1 MLATVNQLRDIRGR
15 RSLEILM
22 NPRNVRD
29 EKSPPAHLPRPVRT
43 ELSVGLVYPRVGFSR
58 VGLGRVL

>member
-22 NPRNVRD
+22 NPRSVRD
-29 EKSPPAHLPRPVRT
+29 EKFPPPGASAPA
-43 ELSVGLVYPRVGFSR
+43 G
-58 VGLGRVL
+58 